1 MRVPGSRQS
10 RAARRSFAAPSNGL
24 RPSRRPRTP
33 GRHESRCCRR
43 RPRQRF
49 DARRGPVPPGVP
61 GLSAWRA
68 GCAARPR
75 RRAPPEESARPEL
88 GCGRAE
94 PPRLSRP
101 AVRFVPRP
109 APRAVPVPT
118 PAAEAVAAGT
128 AAHRPKGSPNPAA
141 ARPAWGHRGVRP
153 CGARAAGPAPPPL
166 RGSARRME
174 RGDPR
179 AARGA
184 RSYRRPRSPQR
195 GRLPVRTAGHPRPR
209 PGSPPSPAAVPSRPA
224 AYRGSSSAP
233 LGWRP
238 SRGGRHF
245 YPPGSGRARA
255 RRCHLIAALPGPP
268 SARPPCAVARL
279 RRGPARPAL
288 PPGGGSWRPAR
299 A

>member
-10 RAARRSFAAPSNGL
+10 RAARRSFAAPSNRL

-141 ARPAWGHRGVRP
+141 ARPARGHRGVR
-153 CGARAAGPAPPPL
+153 GASGRAGTATLTGERAADGAGRPASGAQSPELPPPPEPAAGPAP
-166 RGSARRME
+166 GE
-174 RGDPR
+174 H
-179 AARGA
+179 RGA
-184 RSYRRPRSPQR
+184 PPAEARFS
-195 GRLPVRTAGHPRPR
+195 
-209 PGSPPSPAAVPSRPA
+209 PSPAAVPSRPA

-238 SRGGRHF
+238 SRSGRHF

>member
-10 RAARRSFAAPSNGL
+10 RAARRSFAAPSNRL

-141 ARPAWGHRGVRP
+141 ARPARGHRGVRP

-179 AARGA
+179 AARRA

-209 PGSPPSPAAVPSRPA
+209 PGSPPPPPPSRPA
-224 AYRGSSSAP
+224 PQLTAAPRRLRSA
-233 LGWRP
+233 
-238 SRGGRHF
+238 GGR
-245 YPPGSGRARA
+245 P
-255 RRCHLIAALPGPP
+255 AA
-268 SARPPCAVARL
+268 
-279 RRGPARPAL
+279 
-288 PPGGGSWRPAR
+288 GGTFIRQAAAGLGLGA
-299 A
+299 AT